1 MTSTIGASF
10 TSVSFLQTLVKPVGR
25 HLALSTYTFITIA
38 TVAFLV
44 LGTTPKSLLVF
55 AGAFN
60 GLILPFG
67 LALVLWVAWRRRDLL
82 AGYVYPKVLLVFG
95 TLAWAFTA
103 YAGYDSLTAL
113 PTILQ

>member
-25 HLALSTYTFITIA
+25 HLALSTSTFITIA

-60 GLILPFG
+60 GLILPQASAG
-67 LALVLWVAWRRRDLL
+67 AVGGECRRLGRRPLRRPVRHRRPHGD
-82 AGYVYPKVLLVFG
+82 AVGGVRSTSG
-95 TLAWAFTA
+95 DC
-103 YAGYDSLTAL
+103 GC
-113 PTILQ
+113 